1 MEPKNKGGWPVI
13 FLGTLCL
20 ILVLTTLA
28 GNFANRLGVPAVIG
42 ELLIGIVIGP
52 AMLDWVQLNSL
63 VSLFADIGV
72 VILMFLGGLE
82 SNLQLLM
89 KYLRPAI
96 VVATS
101 GVIFPVV
108 LMGVVSWWWGF
119 TPLEALFIGVIFSA
133 TSVSISVAVLKEF
146 HALQTREGA
155 TILGAAVADDII
167 GVVLLS
173 LMISL
178 LASQGIQ
185 TAGSQPAL
193 GLVLLEQVAFFGG
206 TYVLVKWIAPYLM
219 HLSERLVMA
228 SSVTIMSMVICLG
241 MAWLADMVGLSG
253 AIGAFFAGIAV
264 AHTPYRETLA
274 DHVES
279 IGNAIFIP
287 VFFVSVGLN
296 MTLAHL
302 GTNLWLILI
311 LTVLAC
317 LTKLVG
323 CGLGAR
329 LCGFDLTSSTVIGT
343 GMIARG
349 EMGLITAQIGHQAG
363 LMSNSSYSAMILVV
377 ILATVLAPLFLKPA
391 LKRLV
396 PAKLAAV

>member
-1 MEPKNKGGWPVI
+1 MA

-42 ELLIGIVIGP
+42 ELVIGILIGP
-52 AMLDWVQLNSL
+52 AILDWVQLNSL
-63 VSLFADIGV
+63 VNLFADIGV

-82 SNLQLLM
+82 SNLELLM

-96 VVATS
+96 VVATL
-101 GVIFPVV
+101 GVIFPIA
-108 LMGVVSWWWGF
+108 LMGLASWWWGF
-119 TPLEALFIGVIFSA
+119 SALEALFIGVIFSA

-146 HALQTREGA
+146 HALSTREGA
-155 TILGAAVADDII
+155 TILGAAVADDIM

-178 LASQGIQ
+178 LASQGIKA
-185 TAGSQPAL
+185 AGNQPNLAV
-193 GLVLLEQVAFFGG
+193 VLIEQIAFFGG
-206 TYVLVKWIAPYLM
+206 TYILVKWVAPYLM

-241 MAWLADMVGLSG
+241 MAWLADIVGLSG

-264 AHTPYRETLA
+264 AHTPYRAVLA
-274 DHVES
+274 DHVEPL
-279 IGNAIFIP
+279 GNAIFIP

-296 MTLAHL
+296 MTLDHMAENM
-302 GTNLWLILI
+302 GII
-311 LTVLAC
+311 VGLTVLAC
-317 LTKLVG
+317 LTKLIG

-329 LCGFDLTSSTVIGT
+329 LCGFSWTSSSVIGT

-363 LMSNSSYSAMILVV
+363 LLGDANYSAMILVIV
-377 ILATVLAPLFLKPA
+377 LATILAPLLLKQT
-391 LKRLV
+391 LKRM
-396 PAKLAAV
+396 PKATAASAVE

>member
-1 MEPKNKGGWPVI
+1 MA

-42 ELLIGIVIGP
+42 ELLIGILIGP
-52 AMLDWVQLNSL
+52 ALLDWVQLNSL
-63 VSLFADIGV
+63 VNLFADIGV

-82 SNLQLLM
+82 SNLELLM

-96 VVATS
+96 VVATL
-101 GVIFPVV
+101 GVIFPIT
-108 LMGVVSWWWGF
+108 LMGVASWWWGF
-119 TPLEALFIGVIFSA
+119 SALESLFIGVIFSA

-146 HALQTREGA
+146 HALSTREGA
-155 TILGAAVADDII
+155 TILGAAVADDIM
-167 GVVLLS
+167 GVILLS

-178 LASQGIQ
+178 LASQGIKA
-185 TAGSQPAL
+185 AGSQPNLAV
-193 GLVLLEQVAFFGG
+193 VLIEQVAFFGG
-206 TYVLVKWIAPYLM
+206 TYILVKWVAPYLM

-241 MAWLADMVGLSG
+241 MAWLADIVGLSG

-264 AHTPYRETLA
+264 AHTPYRAVLA
-274 DHVES
+274 DHVEPL
-279 IGNAIFIP
+279 GNAIFIP

-296 MTLAHL
+296 MTLDHMAANM
-302 GTNLWLILI
+302 GIIVI
-311 LTVLAC
+311 LTILAC
-317 LTKLVG
+317 LTKLLG

-329 LCGFDLTSSTVIGT
+329 LCGFSWTSSSVIGT

-363 LMSNSSYSAMILVV
+363 LLGNASYSAMILVIV
-377 ILATVLAPLFLKPA
+377 LATVLAPLLLKQT
-391 LKRLV
+391 LKRM
-396 PAKLAAV
+396 PKAATAATPE

>member
-1 MEPKNKGGWPVI
+1 MA

-20 ILVLTTLA
+20 ILILTTLA
-28 GNFANRLGVPAVIG
+28 GNLSNRLGVPAVIG
-42 ELLIGIVIGP
+42 ELLVGIILGP
-52 AMLDWVQLNSL
+52 ALLNWVQLNSL

-72 VILMFLGGLE
+72 VILMFIGGLE

-101 GVIFPVV
+101 GVIFPVT
-108 LMGVVSWWWGF
+108 LMGLTSWWWGF
-119 TPLEALFIGVIFSA
+119 TPLESLFIGVIFSA
-133 TSVSISVAVLKEF
+133 TSVSISVAVLKEY
-146 HALQTREGA
+146 HALTTREGA

-167 GVVLLS
+167 GVILLS

-185 TAGSQPAL
+185 TAGNQPAL
-193 GLVLLEQVAFFGG
+193 GLVLLEQVVFFAG
-206 TYVLVKWIAPYLM
+206 TYALVKWIAPYLM

-241 MAWLADMVGLSG
+241 MAWIADIVGLSG

-264 AHTPYRETLA
+264 AHTPYRAVLA
-274 DHVES
+274 DHIEPL
-279 IGNAIFIP
+279 GNAIFIP

-296 MTLAHL
+296 MTLNHL
-302 GTNLWLILI
+302 VENLGLIVI

-317 LTKLVG
+317 VTKLIG

-329 LCGFDLTSSTVIGT
+329 LSGFDNGSSTVIGT

-349 EMGLITAQIGHQAG
+349 EMGLITAQIGHEAG
-363 LMSNSSYSAMILVV
+363 LLGGSDYSAMILVI
-377 ILATVLAPLFLKPA
+377 ILATVLAPLLLKQA
-391 LKRLV
+391 LKRT
-396 PAKLAAV
+396 PTGRPEAAV

>member
-1 MEPKNKGGWPVI
+1 MA

-42 ELLIGIVIGP
+42 ELLIGILIGP
-52 AMLDWVQLNSL
+52 AILDWVQLNSL
-63 VSLFADIGV
+63 VNLFADIGV

-82 SNLQLLM
+82 SNLDLLM

-96 VVATS
+96 VVATL
-101 GVIFPVV
+101 GVILPIT
-108 LMGVVSWWWGF
+108 LMGLVSWWWGF
-119 TPLEALFIGVIFSA
+119 SALESLFIGVIFSA

-146 HALQTREGA
+146 HALSTREGA

-167 GVVLLS
+167 GVILLS

-178 LASQGIQ
+178 LASQGIKA
-185 TAGSQPAL
+185 AGSQPNLAV
-193 GLVLLEQVAFFGG
+193 VLIEQVAFFGG
-206 TYVLVKWIAPYLM
+206 TYILVKWVAPYLM

-241 MAWLADMVGLSG
+241 MAWIADIVGLSG

-264 AHTPYRETLA
+264 AHTPYRAVLA
-274 DHVES
+274 DHVEPL
-279 IGNAIFIP
+279 GNSIFIP

-296 MTLAHL
+296 MTLDHMAENM
-302 GTNLWLILI
+302 GIIVI
-311 LTVLAC
+311 LTILAC
-317 LTKLVG
+317 LTKFLG
-323 CGLGAR
+323 CGLGAHW
-329 LCGFDLTSSTVIGT
+329 CGFDKISSSVIGT

-363 LMSNSSYSAMILVV
+363 LLGNASYSAMILVIV
-377 ILATVLAPLFLKPA
+377 LATVLAPLLLKQA
-391 LKRLV
+391 LKRMPKAV
-396 PAKLAAV
+396 AANAE

>member
-1 MEPKNKGGWPVI
+1 MA

-42 ELLIGIVIGP
+42 ELLIGILIGP
-52 AMLDWVQLNSL
+52 ALLDWVELNSL
-63 VSLFADIGV
+63 VNLFADIGV

-82 SNLQLLM
+82 SNLDLLM

-96 VVATS
+96 VVATL
-101 GVIFPVV
+101 GVVFPIT
-108 LMGVVSWWWGF
+108 LMGLASWWWGF
-119 TPLEALFIGVIFSA
+119 SALESLFIGVIFSA

-146 HALQTREGA
+146 HALSTREGA

-178 LASQGIQ
+178 LASQGIKA
-185 TAGSQPAL
+185 AGSQPNLAV
-193 GLVLLEQVAFFGG
+193 VLIEQVAFFGG
-206 TYVLVKWIAPYLM
+206 TYILVKWVAPYLM

-241 MAWLADMVGLSG
+241 MAWLADIVGLSG

-264 AHTPYRETLA
+264 AHTPYRAVLA
-274 DHVES
+274 DHVEPL
-279 IGNAIFIP
+279 GNAIFIP

-296 MTLAHL
+296 MTLDHMAENL
-302 GTNLWLILI
+302 GIIVI
-311 LTVLAC
+311 LTILAC
-317 LTKLVG
+317 LTKLLG

-329 LCGFDLTSSTVIGT
+329 FCGFSWNSSGVIGT

-363 LMSNSSYSAMILVV
+363 LLGNASYSAMILVIV
-377 ILATVLAPLFLKPA
+377 LATVLAPLLLKQT
-391 LKRLV
+391 LKRM
-396 PAKLAAV
+396 PKSAAATPTD

>member
-1 MEPKNKGGWPVI
+1 MA

-28 GNFANRLGVPAVIG
+28 GNLSNRLGVPAVIG
-42 ELLIGIVIGP
+42 ELLVGIILGP
-52 AMLDWVQLNSL
+52 ALLNWVQLNDL

-101 GVIFPVV
+101 GVIFPIT
-108 LMGVVSWWWGF
+108 LMGLTSWWWGF
-119 TPLEALFIGVIFSA
+119 TPLESLFIGVIFSA
-133 TSVSISVAVLKEF
+133 TSVSISVAVLKEY
-146 HALQTREGA
+146 HALTTREGA

-178 LASQGIQ
+178 LASQGIK

-193 GLVLLEQVAFFGG
+193 VLVLVEQVAFFGG
-206 TYVLVKWIAPYLM
+206 TYIVVKWVAPYLM

-228 SSVTIMSMVICLG
+228 SSVTIMSMVICMG
-241 MAWLADMVGLSG
+241 MAWIADMVGLSG

-264 AHTPYRETLA
+264 AHTPYRAVLA
-274 DHVES
+274 DHVEPL
-279 IGNAIFIP
+279 GNAIFIP

-296 MTLAHL
+296 MTLNHL
-302 GTNLWLILI
+302 VENLGIIAI

-317 LTKLVG
+317 ISKLIG

-329 LCGFDLTSSTVIGT
+329 LSGFTMPSSTVIGT

-349 EMGLITAQIGHQAG
+349 EMGLITAQIGHEAG
-363 LMSNSSYSAMILVV
+363 LLGGSDYSAMILVI
-377 ILATVLAPLFLKPA
+377 ILATVLAPLLLKQA
-391 LKRLV
+391 LKRM
-396 PAKLAAV
+396 PQERPEQAV

>member
-1 MEPKNKGGWPVI
+1 MA

-42 ELLIGIVIGP
+42 ELVIGILIGP

-63 VSLFADIGV
+63 VNLFADIGV

-82 SNLQLLM
+82 SNLELLM

-96 VVATS
+96 VVAT
-101 GVIFPVV
+101 
-108 LMGVVSWWWGF
+108 LGVVFPIAVMGLASWWWGF
-119 TPLEALFIGVIFSA
+119 NALEALFIGVIFSA
-133 TSVSISVAVLKEF
+133 TSVSISVAVLKEY
-146 HALQTREGA
+146 HALSTREGA
-155 TILGAAVADDII
+155 TILGAAVADDIM

-178 LASQGIQ
+178 LASQGIKA
-185 TAGSQPAL
+185 AGSQPNLAV
-193 GLVLLEQVAFFGG
+193 VLIEQIAFFGG
-206 TYVLVKWIAPYLM
+206 TYILVKWVAPYLM

-241 MAWLADMVGLSG
+241 MAWLADIVGLSG

-264 AHTPYRETLA
+264 AHTPYRAVLA
-274 DHVES
+274 DHVEPL
-279 IGNAIFIP
+279 GNAIFIP

-296 MTLAHL
+296 MTLDHMAENM
-302 GTNLWLILI
+302 GII
-311 LTVLAC
+311 VGLTVLAC

-329 LCGFDLTSSTVIGT
+329 LCGFFWTSSSVIGT

-363 LMSNSSYSAMILVV
+363 LLGDVNYSAMILVIV
-377 ILATVLAPLFLKPA
+377 LATVLAPLLLKQT
-391 LKRLV
+391 LKRM
-396 PAKLAAV
+396 PKATAAVD

>member
-1 MEPKNKGGWPVI
+1 MA

-42 ELLIGIVIGP
+42 ELVIGILIGP
-52 AMLDWVQLNSL
+52 AILDWVQLNSL
-63 VSLFADIGV
+63 VNLFADIGV

-82 SNLQLLM
+82 SNLELLM

-96 VVATS
+96 VVATL
-101 GVIFPVV
+101 GVIFPIA
-108 LMGVVSWWWGF
+108 LMGLASWWWGF
-119 TPLEALFIGVIFSA
+119 SALEALFIGVIFSA

-146 HALQTREGA
+146 HALSTREGA
-155 TILGAAVADDII
+155 TILGAAVADDIM

-178 LASQGIQ
+178 LASQGIKA
-185 TAGSQPAL
+185 AGNQPNLAV
-193 GLVLLEQVAFFGG
+193 VLIEQIAFFGG
-206 TYVLVKWIAPYLM
+206 TYILVKWVAPYLM

-241 MAWLADMVGLSG
+241 MAWLADIVGLSG

-264 AHTPYRETLA
+264 AHTPYRAVLA
-274 DHVES
+274 DHVEPL
-279 IGNAIFIP
+279 GNAIFIP

-296 MTLAHL
+296 MTLDHMAENM
-302 GTNLWLILI
+302 GII
-311 LTVLAC
+311 VGLTVLAC

-329 LCGFDLTSSTVIGT
+329 LCGFSWTSSSVIGT

-363 LMSNSSYSAMILVV
+363 LLGDANYSAMILVIV
-377 ILATVLAPLFLKPA
+377 LATIIAPLLLKQA
-391 LKRLV
+391 LKHM
-396 PAKLAAV
+396 PKTTAASAVE

>member
-1 MEPKNKGGWPVI
+1 MA

-42 ELLIGIVIGP
+42 ELLIGIIIGP
-52 AMLDWVQLNSL
+52 ALLNWVQLNSL
-63 VSLFADIGV
+63 VSLFSDIGV

-82 SNLQLLM
+82 SDLKLLV
-89 KYLRPAI
+89 KYLKPAI
-96 VVATS
+96 IVATL
-101 GVIFPVV
+101 GVILPIAV
-108 LMGVVSWWWGF
+108 MGAVSWWWGF
-119 TPLEALFIGVIFSA
+119 TSLEALFIGVIFSA
-133 TSVSISVAVLKEF
+133 TSVSISVAVLKEY
-146 HALQTREGA
+146 HALGTREGA

-167 GVVLLS
+167 GVILLS

-178 LASQGIQ
+178 LASQGIH

-206 TYVLVKWIAPYLM
+206 TYLLVKWIAPYLM
-219 HLSERLVMA
+219 HLSERLVVA

-241 MAWLADMVGLSG
+241 MAWLANLVGLSG

-264 AHTPYRETLA
+264 ANTPYRNTLA
-274 DHVES
+274 DHVEPL
-279 IGNAIFIP
+279 GNSIFIP

-296 MTLAHL
+296 MTLAHM
-302 GTNLWLILI
+302 GQNIGLILA

-329 LCGFDLTSSTVIGT
+329 ISHFSWTSSTVIGT

-363 LMSNSSYSAMILVV
+363 LMSNTSYSAMILVI

-391 LKRLV
+391 LKQMTV
-396 PAKLAAV
+396 VQD

>member
-1 MEPKNKGGWPVI
+1 MA

-52 AMLDWVQLNSL
+52 AMLNWVQLNSL
-63 VSLFADIGV
+63 VSLFSDIGV

-82 SNLQLLM
+82 SDLKLLV
-89 KYLRPAI
+89 KYLKPAI
-96 VVATS
+96 IVATS

-108 LMGVVSWWWGF
+108 IMGAVSWWWGF
-119 TPLEALFIGVIFSA
+119 SALEALFIGVIFSA
-133 TSVSISVAVLKEF
+133 TSVSISVAVLKEY
-146 HALQTREGA
+146 HALGTREGA

-167 GVVLLS
+167 GVILLS

-206 TYVLVKWIAPYLM
+206 TYLLVKWIAPYLM

-241 MAWLADMVGLSG
+241 MAWLADIVGLSG

-264 AHTPYRETLA
+264 ANTPYRHTLA
-274 DHVES
+274 DHVEPL
-279 IGNAIFIP
+279 GNAIFIP

-302 GTNLWLILI
+302 GENMGLIVT

-317 LTKLVG
+317 LTKLIG

-329 LCGFDLTSSTVIGT
+329 LSQFSWISSTVIGT

-363 LMSNSSYSAMILVV
+363 LMSNTSYSAMILVI
-377 ILATVLAPLFLKPA
+377 ILATILAPLFLKPA
-391 LKRLV
+391 LKRMPV
-396 PAKLAAV
+396 AAQP

>member
-1 MEPKNKGGWPVI
+1 MA

-28 GNFANRLGVPAVIG
+28 GNFGNRLGVPAVIG
-42 ELLIGIVIGP
+42 ELLVGIVIGP
-52 AMLDWVQLNSL
+52 AMLNWVQLNGL

-72 VILMFLGGLE
+72 VVLMFLGGLE
-82 SNLQLLM
+82 SDLKLLM

-101 GVIFPVV
+101 GVIFPVAV
-108 LMGVVSWWWGF
+108 MGAVSWWWGF
-119 TPLEALFIGVIFSA
+119 TALESLFIGVIFSA
-133 TSVSISVAVLKEF
+133 TSVSISVAVLKEY
-146 HALQTREGA
+146 HALGTREGA

-167 GVVLLS
+167 GVILLS

-178 LASQGIQ
+178 LASQGIHA
-185 TAGSQPAL
+185 AGSQPAL

-206 TYVLVKWIAPYLM
+206 TYLLVKWIAPYLM
-219 HLSERLVMA
+219 HLSERLVVA

-241 MAWLADMVGLSG
+241 MAWLADIVGLSG

-264 AHTPYRETLA
+264 SNTPYRSTLA
-274 DHVES
+274 DHVEPL
-279 IGNAIFIP
+279 GNAVFIP

-302 GTNLWLILI
+302 GGNVTLIVV
-311 LTVLAC
+311 LTILAC
-317 LTKLVG
+317 LTKLLG

-329 LCGFDLTSSTVIGT
+329 VSGFSWTSGTVIGT

-363 LMSNSSYSAMILVV
+363 LMSNTSYSAMILVI

-391 LKRLV
+391 LRRMAAT
-396 PAKLAAV
+396 PASTD

>member
-1 MEPKNKGGWPVI
+1 MA

-28 GNFANRLGVPAVIG
+28 GSLSNRLGVPAVIG
-42 ELLIGIVIGP
+42 ELLIGILIGP
-52 AMLDWVQLNSL
+52 ALLNWVQLNSL

-108 LMGVVSWWWGF
+108 FMGLVSWLWGF
-119 TPLEALFIGVIFSA
+119 SLLEAFFIGVVFSA
-133 TSVSISVAVLKEF
+133 TSVSISVAVLKEY
-146 HALQTREGA
+146 HALTTREGA

-185 TAGSQPAL
+185 TAGKQPAL
-193 GLVLLEQVAFFGG
+193 ALVLLEQVAFFGG
-206 TYVLVKWIAPYLM
+206 TYLLVKWVAPYLM

-241 MAWLADMVGLSG
+241 MAWLADIVGLSG

-264 AHTPYRETLA
+264 AHTPYREVLV
-274 DHVES
+274 DHVEPL
-279 IGNAIFIP
+279 GNAVFIP

-296 MTLAHL
+296 MTFDHF
-302 GTNLWLILI
+302 GSNLILI
-311 LTVLAC
+311 VVLTVLAC
-317 LTKLVG
+317 VTKLLG

-329 LCGFDLTSSTVIGT
+329 LSGFSMSSSQVIGT

-363 LMSNSSYSAMILVV
+363 LLNGSDYSVMILVI
-377 ILATVLAPLFLKPA
+377 ILATILAPLLLKRA
-391 LKRLV
+391 LKRA
-396 PAKLAAV
+396 PQERPEQTA

>member
-1 MEPKNKGGWPVI
+1 MA

-42 ELLIGIVIGP
+42 ELLIGILIGP
-52 AMLDWVQLNSL
+52 AILDWVQLNSL
-63 VSLFADIGV
+63 VNLFADIGV

-82 SNLQLLM
+82 SNLDLLM

-96 VVATS
+96 VVATL
-101 GVIFPVV
+101 GVIFPIT
-108 LMGVVSWWWGF
+108 LMGLVSWWWGF
-119 TPLEALFIGVIFSA
+119 SALESLFIGVIFSA

-146 HALQTREGA
+146 HALSTREGA

-167 GVVLLS
+167 GVILLS

-178 LASQGIQ
+178 LASQGIKA
-185 TAGSQPAL
+185 AGSQPNLAV
-193 GLVLLEQVAFFGG
+193 VLIEQVAFFGG
-206 TYVLVKWIAPYLM
+206 TYVLVKWVAPYLM

-241 MAWLADMVGLSG
+241 MAWIADIVGLSG

-264 AHTPYRETLA
+264 AHTPYRAVLA
-274 DHVES
+274 DHVEPL
-279 IGNAIFIP
+279 GNSIFIP

-296 MTLAHL
+296 MTLDHMAANM
-302 GTNLWLILI
+302 GIIVI
-311 LTVLAC
+311 LTILAC
-317 LTKLVG
+317 LTKFLG
-323 CGLGAR
+323 CGLGAHW
-329 LCGFDLTSSTVIGT
+329 CGFDKISSSVIGT

-363 LMSNSSYSAMILVV
+363 LLGNASYSAMILVIV
-377 ILATVLAPLFLKPA
+377 LATVLAPLLLKQA
-391 LKRLV
+391 LKRMPKAV
-396 PAKLAAV
+396 AANAE

>member
-1 MEPKNKGGWPVI
+1 MSVA

-28 GNFANRLGVPAVIG
+28 GNFANRVGVPAVIG
-42 ELLIGIVIGP
+42 ELLIGILIGP
-52 AMLDWVQLNSL
+52 ALLNWVQLNSL
-63 VSLFADIGV
+63 VNLFADIGV

-82 SNLQLLM
+82 SNLELLM

-96 VVATS
+96 VVATL
-101 GVIFPVV
+101 GVIFPIA
-108 LMGVVSWWWGF
+108 LMGAASWWWGF
-119 TPLEALFIGVIFSA
+119 SALESLFIGVIFSA

-146 HALQTREGA
+146 HALSTREGA
-155 TILGAAVADDII
+155 TILGAAVADDIM

-178 LASQGIQ
+178 LASQGIKA
-185 TAGSQPAL
+185 AGSQPNLAV
-193 GLVLLEQVAFFGG
+193 VLIEQVAFFGG
-206 TYVLVKWIAPYLM
+206 TYILVKWVAPYLM

-241 MAWLADMVGLSG
+241 MAWLADIVGLSG

-264 AHTPYRETLA
+264 AHTPYRAVLA
-274 DHVES
+274 DHVEPL
-279 IGNAIFIP
+279 GNAIFIP

-296 MTLAHL
+296 MTLNHMAENV
-302 GTNLWLILI
+302 GIIVI
-311 LTVLAC
+311 LTILAC
-317 LTKLVG
+317 LTKLLG

-329 LCGFDLTSSTVIGT
+329 LCGFSWTSSSVIGT

-363 LMSNSSYSAMILVV
+363 LLGNASYSAMILVIV
-377 ILATVLAPLFLKPA
+377 LATVLAPLLLKQT
-391 LKRLV
+391 LKRM
-396 PAKLAAV
+396 PKAAAVATTE

>member
-1 MEPKNKGGWPVI
+1 MA

-28 GNFANRLGVPAVIG
+28 GNFGNRLGVPAVIG
-42 ELLIGIVIGP
+42 ELLVGIVIGP
-52 AMLDWVQLNSL
+52 AMLNWVQLNGL

-72 VILMFLGGLE
+72 VVLMFLGGLE
-82 SNLQLLM
+82 SDLKLLM

-101 GVIFPVV
+101 GVIFPVAV
-108 LMGVVSWWWGF
+108 MGAVSWWWGF
-119 TPLEALFIGVIFSA
+119 TALESLFIGVIFSA
-133 TSVSISVAVLKEF
+133 TSVSISVAVLKEY
-146 HALQTREGA
+146 HALGTREGA

-167 GVVLLS
+167 GVILLS

-178 LASQGIQ
+178 LASQGIHA
-185 TAGSQPAL
+185 AGSQPAL

-206 TYVLVKWIAPYLM
+206 TYLLVKWIAPYLM
-219 HLSERLVMA
+219 HLSERLVVA

-241 MAWLADMVGLSG
+241 MAWLADIVGLSG

-264 AHTPYRETLA
+264 SNTPYRSTLA
-274 DHVES
+274 DHVEPL
-279 IGNAIFIP
+279 GNAVFIP

-302 GTNLWLILI
+302 GENVTLIVV
-311 LTVLAC
+311 LTILAC
-317 LTKLVG
+317 LTKLLG

-329 LCGFDLTSSTVIGT
+329 VSGFSWTSGTVIGT

-363 LMSNSSYSAMILVV
+363 LMSNTSYSAMILVI

-391 LKRLV
+391 LRRMAAT
-396 PAKLAAV
+396 PASTD

>member
-1 MEPKNKGGWPVI
+1 MA

-42 ELLIGIVIGP
+42 ELVIGILIGP
-52 AMLDWVQLNSL
+52 AVLDWVQLNSL
-63 VSLFADIGV
+63 VNLFADIGV

-82 SNLQLLM
+82 SNLELLM

-96 VVATS
+96 VVATL
-101 GVIFPVV
+101 GVIFPIA
-108 LMGVVSWWWGF
+108 LMGLASWWWGF
-119 TPLEALFIGVIFSA
+119 NALEALFIGVIFSA

-146 HALQTREGA
+146 HALSTREGA
-155 TILGAAVADDII
+155 TILGAAVADDIM

-178 LASQGIQ
+178 LASQGIKA
-185 TAGSQPAL
+185 AGSQPNLAV
-193 GLVLLEQVAFFGG
+193 VLIEQIAFFGG
-206 TYVLVKWIAPYLM
+206 TYILVKWVAPYLM

-241 MAWLADMVGLSG
+241 MAWLADIVGLSG

-264 AHTPYRETLA
+264 AHTPYRAVLA
-274 DHVES
+274 DHVEPL
-279 IGNAIFIP
+279 GNAIFIP

-296 MTLAHL
+296 MTLDHMAENM
-302 GTNLWLILI
+302 GII
-311 LTVLAC
+311 VGLTVLAC
-317 LTKLVG
+317 LTKLIG

-329 LCGFDLTSSTVIGT
+329 LCGFSWTSSSVIGT

-363 LMSNSSYSAMILVV
+363 LLGDANYSAMILVIV
-377 ILATVLAPLFLKPA
+377 LATIIAPLLLKQT
-391 LKRLV
+391 LKRM
-396 PAKLAAV
+396 PKATAASAVE

>member
-1 MEPKNKGGWPVI
+1 MA

-42 ELLIGIVIGP
+42 ELVIGILIGP

-63 VSLFADIGV
+63 VNLFADIGV

-82 SNLQLLM
+82 SNLELLM

-96 VVATS
+96 VVAT
-101 GVIFPVV
+101 
-108 LMGVVSWWWGF
+108 LGVVFPITVMGLASWWWGF
-119 TPLEALFIGVIFSA
+119 NALEALFIGVIFSA
-133 TSVSISVAVLKEF
+133 TSVSISVAVLKEY
-146 HALQTREGA
+146 HALSTREGA
-155 TILGAAVADDII
+155 TILGAAVADDIM

-178 LASQGIQ
+178 LASQGIKA
-185 TAGSQPAL
+185 AGSQPNLAV
-193 GLVLLEQVAFFGG
+193 VLIEQIAFFGG
-206 TYVLVKWIAPYLM
+206 TYILVKWVAPYLM

-241 MAWLADMVGLSG
+241 MAWLADIVGLSG

-264 AHTPYRETLA
+264 AHTPYRAVLA
-274 DHVES
+274 DHVEPL
-279 IGNAIFIP
+279 GNAIFIP

-296 MTLAHL
+296 MTLDHMAENM
-302 GTNLWLILI
+302 GII
-311 LTVLAC
+311 VGLTVLAC

-329 LCGFDLTSSTVIGT
+329 LCGFSWTSSSVIGT

-363 LMSNSSYSAMILVV
+363 LLGDANYSAMILVIV
-377 ILATVLAPLFLKPA
+377 LATIIAPLLLKQA
-391 LKRLV
+391 LKHM
-396 PAKLAAV
+396 PKTTAASAVE

>member
-1 MEPKNKGGWPVI
+1 MA

-28 GNFANRLGVPAVIG
+28 GNLANRLGVPAVIG
-42 ELLIGIVIGP
+42 ELLVGIIVGP
-52 AMLDWVQLNSL
+52 ALLNWVQLNSL

-101 GVIFPVV
+101 GVIFPVT
-108 LMGVVSWWWGF
+108 LMGLTSWWWGF
-119 TPLEALFIGVIFSA
+119 TPLESLFIGVIFSA
-133 TSVSISVAVLKEF
+133 TSVSISVAVLKEY
-146 HALQTREGA
+146 HALTTREGA

-178 LASQGIQ
+178 LASQGIE

-193 GLVLLEQVAFFGG
+193 ALVLVEQVAFFGG
-206 TYVLVKWIAPYLM
+206 TYILVKWVAPYLM

-241 MAWLADMVGLSG
+241 MAWIANLVGLSG

-264 AHTPYRETLA
+264 AHTPYRAVLA
-274 DHVES
+274 DHVEPL
-279 IGNAIFIP
+279 GNAIFIP

-296 MTLAHL
+296 MTLNHL
-302 GTNLWLILI
+302 ADNLGIIAI

-317 LTKLVG
+317 VTKLIG

-329 LCGFDLTSSTVIGT
+329 LSGFTMGSSTVIGT

-363 LMSNSSYSAMILVV
+363 LLGGSDYSAMILVI
-377 ILATVLAPLFLKPA
+377 ILATVIAPLLLKQS
-391 LKRLV
+391 LKHMPEGRLEQ
-396 PAKLAAV
+396 AV

>member
-1 MEPKNKGGWPVI
+1 MA

-42 ELLIGIVIGP
+42 ELVIGILIGP

-63 VSLFADIGV
+63 VNLFADIGV

-82 SNLQLLM
+82 SNLELLM

-96 VVATS
+96 VVATL
-101 GVIFPVV
+101 GVIFPIA
-108 LMGVVSWWWGF
+108 LMGLASWWWGF
-119 TPLEALFIGVIFSA
+119 SALEALFIGVIFSA

-146 HALQTREGA
+146 HALSTREGA
-155 TILGAAVADDII
+155 TILGAAVADDIM

-178 LASQGIQ
+178 LASQGIKA
-185 TAGSQPAL
+185 AGNQPNLAV
-193 GLVLLEQVAFFGG
+193 VLIEQIAFFGG
-206 TYVLVKWIAPYLM
+206 TYILVKWVAPYLM

-241 MAWLADMVGLSG
+241 MAWLADIVGLSG

-264 AHTPYRETLA
+264 AHTPYRAVLA
-274 DHVES
+274 DHVEPL
-279 IGNAIFIP
+279 GNAIFIP

-296 MTLAHL
+296 MTLDHMAENM
-302 GTNLWLILI
+302 GII
-311 LTVLAC
+311 VGLTVLAC
-317 LTKLVG
+317 LTKLIG

-329 LCGFDLTSSTVIGT
+329 LCGFSWTSSSVIGT

-363 LMSNSSYSAMILVV
+363 LLGDANYSAMILVIV
-377 ILATVLAPLFLKPA
+377 LATILAPLLLKQI
-391 LKRLV
+391 LKRM
-396 PAKLAAV
+396 PKATAASAVE

>member
-1 MEPKNKGGWPVI
+1 MT
-13 FLGTLCL
+13 FLGVLCL

-28 GNFANRLGVPAVIG
+28 GHLANRLGVPAVIG
-42 ELLIGIVIGP
+42 ELVVGIILGP
-52 AMLDWVQLNSL
+52 AMLNWIQLNSL
-63 VSLFADIGV
+63 VSLFANIGV

-96 VVATS
+96 IVATS

-108 LMGVVSWWWGF
+108 LMGAAAWWWGF
-119 TPLEALFIGVIFSA
+119 SPLEALFIGVIFSA
-133 TSVSISVAVLKEF
+133 TSVSISVAVLKEY
-146 HALQTREGA
+146 HALTSREGA

-185 TAGSQPAL
+185 TAGHHPAL
-193 GLVLLEQVAFFGG
+193 AIVLLEQVAFFGG
-206 TYVLVKWIAPYLM
+206 TYILVKWLAPYLM

-241 MAWLADMVGLSG
+241 MAWIADLVGLSG

-264 AHTPYRETLA
+264 AHTPYRAVLA
-274 DHVES
+274 DHVEPL
-279 IGNAIFIP
+279 GNAIFIP

-296 MTLAHL
+296 MTLDHFAENL
-302 GTNLWLILI
+302 GLILI
-311 LTVLAC
+311 LTLLAC
-317 LTKLVG
+317 LSKLVG

-329 LCGFDLTSSTVIGT
+329 LSGFTGTSSTVIGT

-363 LMSNSSYSAMILVV
+363 LLQGSDYSAMILVI
-377 ILATVLAPLFLKPA
+377 ILATVLAPLLLKQT
-391 LKRLV
+391 LKRL
-396 PAKLAAV
+396 PQEPLQSID

>member
-1 MEPKNKGGWPVI
+1 MA

-28 GNFANRLGVPAVIG
+28 GNLANRLGVPAVIG
-42 ELLIGIVIGP
+42 ELLVGIIVGP
-52 AMLDWVQLNSL
+52 ALLNWVQLNSL
-63 VSLFADIGV
+63 VNLFADIGV

-101 GVIFPVV
+101 GVIFPVT
-108 LMGVVSWWWGF
+108 LMGLTSWWWGF
-119 TPLEALFIGVIFSA
+119 TPLESLFIGVIFSA
-133 TSVSISVAVLKEF
+133 TSVSISVAVLKEY
-146 HALQTREGA
+146 HALTTREGA

-178 LASQGIQ
+178 LASQGIE

-193 GLVLLEQVAFFGG
+193 ALVLVEQVAFFGG
-206 TYVLVKWIAPYLM
+206 TYILVKWVAPYLM

-241 MAWLADMVGLSG
+241 MAWIANLVGLSG

-264 AHTPYRETLA
+264 AHTPYRAVLA
-274 DHVES
+274 DHVEPL
-279 IGNAIFIP
+279 GNAIFIP

-296 MTLAHL
+296 MTLNHL
-302 GTNLWLILI
+302 ADNLGIIAI

-317 LTKLVG
+317 VTKLIG

-329 LCGFDLTSSTVIGT
+329 FSGFTMGSSTVIGT

-363 LMSNSSYSAMILVV
+363 LLGGSDYSAMILVIV
-377 ILATVLAPLFLKPA
+377 LATVIAPLLLKQA
-391 LKRLV
+391 LKRM
-396 PAKLAAV
+396 PAGRPEQAV

>member
-1 MEPKNKGGWPVI
+1 MA

-52 AMLDWVQLNSL
+52 AILNWVQLNSL
-63 VSLFADIGV
+63 VSLFSDIGV

-82 SNLQLLM
+82 SDLKLLV
-89 KYLRPAI
+89 KYLKPAI
-96 VVATS
+96 IVATS
-101 GVIFPVV
+101 GVIFPV
-108 LMGVVSWWWGF
+108 LIMGAVSWWWGF
-119 TPLEALFIGVIFSA
+119 SALEALFIGVIFSA
-133 TSVSISVAVLKEF
+133 TSVSISVAVLKEY
-146 HALQTREGA
+146 HALGTREGA

-167 GVVLLS
+167 GVILLS

-206 TYVLVKWIAPYLM
+206 TYLLVKWVAPYLM

-241 MAWLADMVGLSG
+241 MAWLADIVGLSG

-264 AHTPYRETLA
+264 ANTPYRHTLA
-274 DHVES
+274 DHVEPL
-279 IGNAIFIP
+279 GNAIFIP

-302 GTNLWLILI
+302 GENMGLIVT
-311 LTVLAC
+311 LTILAC
-317 LTKLVG
+317 LTKLIG

-329 LCGFDLTSSTVIGT
+329 LSQFSWMSSTVIGT

-363 LMSNSSYSAMILVV
+363 LMSNTSYSAMILVI
-377 ILATVLAPLFLKPA
+377 ILATILAPLFLKPA
-391 LKRLV
+391 LKHMPV
-396 PAKLAAV
+396 APQA

>member
-1 MEPKNKGGWPVI
+1 MA

-42 ELLIGIVIGP
+42 ELVIGILIGP
-52 AMLDWVQLNSL
+52 AILDWVQLNSL
-63 VSLFADIGV
+63 VNLFADIGV

-82 SNLQLLM
+82 SNLELLM

-96 VVATS
+96 VVATL
-101 GVIFPVV
+101 GVIFPIA
-108 LMGVVSWWWGF
+108 LMGLASWWWGF
-119 TPLEALFIGVIFSA
+119 NALEALFIGVIFSA

-146 HALQTREGA
+146 HALSTREGA
-155 TILGAAVADDII
+155 TILGAAVADDIM

-178 LASQGIQ
+178 LASQGIKA
-185 TAGSQPAL
+185 AGNQPNLAV
-193 GLVLLEQVAFFGG
+193 VLIEQIAFFGG
-206 TYVLVKWIAPYLM
+206 TYILVKWVAPYLM

-241 MAWLADMVGLSG
+241 MAWLADIVGLSG

-264 AHTPYRETLA
+264 AHTPYRAVLA
-274 DHVES
+274 DHVEPL
-279 IGNAIFIP
+279 GNAIFIP

-296 MTLAHL
+296 MTLDHMAENM
-302 GTNLWLILI
+302 GII
-311 LTVLAC
+311 VGLTVLAC
-317 LTKLVG
+317 LTKLIG

-329 LCGFDLTSSTVIGT
+329 LCGFSWTSSSVIGT

-363 LMSNSSYSAMILVV
+363 LLGDANYSAMILVIV
-377 ILATVLAPLFLKPA
+377 LATILAPLLLKQT
-391 LKRLV
+391 LKRM
-396 PAKLAAV
+396 PKATAASAVE

>member
-1 MEPKNKGGWPVI
+1 MA

-28 GNFANRLGVPAVIG
+28 GSLSNRLGVPAVIG
-42 ELLIGIVIGP
+42 ELLIGILIGP
-52 AMLDWVQLNSL
+52 ALLNWVQLNSL

-108 LMGVVSWWWGF
+108 FMGLVSWLWGF
-119 TPLEALFIGVIFSA
+119 SLLEALFIGVVFSA
-133 TSVSISVAVLKEF
+133 TSVSISVAVLKEY
-146 HALQTREGA
+146 HALTTREGA

-185 TAGSQPAL
+185 TAGKQPAL
-193 GLVLLEQVAFFGG
+193 ALVLLEQVAFFGG
-206 TYVLVKWIAPYLM
+206 TYLLVKWVAPYLM

-241 MAWLADMVGLSG
+241 MAWLADIVGLSG

-264 AHTPYRETLA
+264 AHTPYREVLV
-274 DHVES
+274 DHVEPL
-279 IGNAIFIP
+279 GNAVFIP

-296 MTLAHL
+296 MTFDHF
-302 GTNLWLILI
+302 GSNLILI
-311 LTVLAC
+311 VVLTVLAC
-317 LTKLVG
+317 VTKLLG

-329 LCGFDLTSSTVIGT
+329 LSGFSMSSSQVIGT

-363 LMSNSSYSAMILVV
+363 LLNGSDYSVMILVI
-377 ILATVLAPLFLKPA
+377 ILATILAPLLLKRA
-391 LKRLV
+391 LKRA
-396 PAKLAAV
+396 PQERPEQTA

>member
-1 MEPKNKGGWPVI
+1 MA

-42 ELLIGIVIGP
+42 ELVIGILIGP
-52 AMLDWVQLNSL
+52 AMLDWIQLNSL
-63 VSLFADIGV
+63 VNLFADIGV

-82 SNLQLLM
+82 SNLALLM

-96 VVATS
+96 VVATL
-101 GVIFPVV
+101 GVIFPIA
-108 LMGVVSWWWGF
+108 LMGLASWWWGF
-119 TPLEALFIGVIFSA
+119 SALEALFIGVIFSA

-146 HALQTREGA
+146 HALSTREGA
-155 TILGAAVADDII
+155 TILGAAVADDIM

-178 LASQGIQ
+178 LASQGIK
-185 TAGSQPAL
+185 TAGSQPNLAV
-193 GLVLLEQVAFFGG
+193 VLIEQIAFFGG
-206 TYVLVKWIAPYLM
+206 TYILVKWVAPYLM

-241 MAWLADMVGLSG
+241 MAWLADIVGLSG

-264 AHTPYRETLA
+264 AHTPYRAVLA
-274 DHVES
+274 DHVEPL
-279 IGNAIFIP
+279 GNAIFIP

-296 MTLAHL
+296 MTLDHMAENM
-302 GTNLWLILI
+302 GII
-311 LTVLAC
+311 VGLTVLAC

-329 LCGFDLTSSTVIGT
+329 LCGFSWTSSSLIGT

-363 LMSNSSYSAMILVV
+363 LLGNANYSAMILVIV
-377 ILATVLAPLFLKPA
+377 LATILAPLLLKQT
-391 LKRLV
+391 LKRMPKATV
-396 PAKLAAV
+396 ASAVD

>member
-1 MEPKNKGGWPVI
+1 MA

-42 ELLIGIVIGP
+42 ELVIGILIGP

-63 VSLFADIGV
+63 VNLFADIGV

-82 SNLQLLM
+82 SNLELLM

-96 VVATS
+96 VVATL
-101 GVIFPVV
+101 GVIFPIA
-108 LMGVVSWWWGF
+108 LMGLASWWWGF
-119 TPLEALFIGVIFSA
+119 NALEALFIGVIFSA

-146 HALQTREGA
+146 HALSTREGA
-155 TILGAAVADDII
+155 TILGAAVADDIM

-178 LASQGIQ
+178 LASQGIKA
-185 TAGSQPAL
+185 AGNQPNLAV
-193 GLVLLEQVAFFGG
+193 VLIEQIAFFGG
-206 TYVLVKWIAPYLM
+206 TYILVKWVAPYLM

-241 MAWLADMVGLSG
+241 MAWLADIVGLSG

-264 AHTPYRETLA
+264 AHTPYRAVLA
-274 DHVES
+274 DHVEPL
-279 IGNAIFIP
+279 GNAIFIP

-296 MTLAHL
+296 MTLDHMAENM
-302 GTNLWLILI
+302 GII
-311 LTVLAC
+311 VGLTVLAC
-317 LTKLVG
+317 LTKLIG

-329 LCGFDLTSSTVIGT
+329 LCGFSWTSSSVIGT

-363 LMSNSSYSAMILVV
+363 LLGDANYSAMILVIV
-377 ILATVLAPLFLKPA
+377 LATILAPLLLKQT
-391 LKRLV
+391 LKRM
-396 PAKLAAV
+396 PKATAASAVE

>member
-1 MEPKNKGGWPVI
+1 MA

-42 ELLIGIVIGP
+42 ELLIGIIIGP
-52 AMLDWVQLNSL
+52 ALLNWVQLNSL
-63 VSLFADIGV
+63 VSLFSDIGV

-82 SNLQLLM
+82 SDLKLLV

-96 VVATS
+96 IVATL
-101 GVIFPVV
+101 GVILPITV
-108 LMGVVSWWWGF
+108 MGAVSWWWGF

-133 TSVSISVAVLKEF
+133 TSVSISVAVLKEY
-146 HALQTREGA
+146 HALGTREGA

-167 GVVLLS
+167 GVILLS

-178 LASQGIQ
+178 LASQGIHA
-185 TAGSQPAL
+185 AGSQPAL

-206 TYVLVKWIAPYLM
+206 TYLLVKWIAPYLM
-219 HLSERLVMA
+219 HLSERLVVA

-241 MAWLADMVGLSG
+241 MAWLANLVGLSG

-264 AHTPYRETLA
+264 ANTPYRNTLA
-274 DHVES
+274 DHVEPL
-279 IGNAIFIP
+279 GNSIFIP

-296 MTLAHL
+296 MTLAHM
-302 GTNLWLILI
+302 GENIGLILI
-311 LTVLAC
+311 LTILAC
-317 LTKLVG
+317 LTKLIG

-329 LCGFDLTSSTVIGT
+329 VSHFSRISSTVIGT

-363 LMSNSSYSAMILVV
+363 LMSNTSYSAMILVI

-391 LKRLV
+391 LKRMTVV
-396 PAKLAAV
+396 PD

>member
-1 MEPKNKGGWPVI
+1 
-13 FLGTLCL
+13 L
-20 ILVLTTLA
+20 LV
-28 GNFANRLGVPAVIG
+28 
-42 ELLIGIVIGP
+42 GIIVGP
-52 AMLDWVQLNSL
+52 ALLNWVQLNSL

-101 GVIFPVV
+101 GVIFPVT
-108 LMGVVSWWWGF
+108 LMGLTSWWWGF
-119 TPLEALFIGVIFSA
+119 TPLESLFIGVIFSA
-133 TSVSISVAVLKEF
+133 TSVSISVAVLKEY
-146 HALQTREGA
+146 HALTTREGA

-178 LASQGIQ
+178 LASQGIE

-193 GLVLLEQVAFFGG
+193 ALVLVEQVAFFGG
-206 TYVLVKWIAPYLM
+206 TYILVKWVAPYLM

-241 MAWLADMVGLSG
+241 MAWIANLVGLSG

-264 AHTPYRETLA
+264 AHTPYRAVLA
-274 DHVES
+274 DHVEPL
-279 IGNAIFIP
+279 GNAIFIP

-296 MTLAHL
+296 MTLNHL
-302 GTNLWLILI
+302 ADNLGIIAI

-317 LTKLVG
+317 VTKLIG

-329 LCGFDLTSSTVIGT
+329 MSGFSKGSSTVIGT

-363 LMSNSSYSAMILVV
+363 LLGGSDYSAMILVI
-377 ILATVLAPLFLKPA
+377 ILATVIAPLLLKQA
-391 LKRLV
+391 LKHMPEGQLER
-396 PAKLAAV
+396 AV

>member
-1 MEPKNKGGWPVI
+1 MA

-52 AMLDWVQLNSL
+52 AMLNWVQLNSL
-63 VSLFADIGV
+63 VSLFSDIGV

-82 SNLQLLM
+82 SDLKLLV
-89 KYLRPAI
+89 KYLKPAI
-96 VVATS
+96 IVATS

-108 LMGVVSWWWGF
+108 IMGAVSWWWGF
-119 TPLEALFIGVIFSA
+119 SALEALFIGVIFSA
-133 TSVSISVAVLKEF
+133 TSVSISVAVLKEY
-146 HALQTREGA
+146 HALGTREGA

-167 GVVLLS
+167 GVILLS

-206 TYVLVKWIAPYLM
+206 TYLLVKWIAPYLM

-241 MAWLADMVGLSG
+241 MAWLADIVGLSG

-264 AHTPYRETLA
+264 ANTPYRHTLA
-274 DHVES
+274 DHVEPL
-279 IGNAIFIP
+279 GNAIFIP

-302 GTNLWLILI
+302 GENMGLIVT

-317 LTKLVG
+317 LTKLIG

-329 LCGFDLTSSTVIGT
+329 LSQFSWISSTVIGT

-363 LMSNSSYSAMILVV
+363 LMSNTSYSAMILVI
-377 ILATVLAPLFLKPA
+377 ILATILAPLFLKPA
-391 LKRLV
+391 LKRMPV
-396 PAKLAAV
+396 ATQP

>member
-1 MEPKNKGGWPVI
+1 MA

-42 ELLIGIVIGP
+42 ELLIGILIGP
-52 AMLDWVQLNSL
+52 ALLDWVQLNSL
-63 VSLFADIGV
+63 VNLFADIGV

-82 SNLQLLM
+82 SNLELLM

-96 VVATS
+96 VVATL
-101 GVIFPVV
+101 GVIFPIT
-108 LMGVVSWWWGF
+108 LMGVASWWWGF
-119 TPLEALFIGVIFSA
+119 SALESLFIGVIFSA

-146 HALQTREGA
+146 HALSTREGA
-155 TILGAAVADDII
+155 TILGAAVADDIM

-178 LASQGIQ
+178 LASQGIKA
-185 TAGSQPAL
+185 AGSQPNLAV
-193 GLVLLEQVAFFGG
+193 VLIEQVAFFGG
-206 TYVLVKWIAPYLM
+206 TYILVKWVAPYLM

-241 MAWLADMVGLSG
+241 MAWLADIVGLSG

-264 AHTPYRETLA
+264 AHTPYRAVLA
-274 DHVES
+274 DHVEPL
-279 IGNAIFIP
+279 GNAIFIP

-296 MTLAHL
+296 MTLDHMAANM
-302 GTNLWLILI
+302 GIIVI
-311 LTVLAC
+311 LTILAC
-317 LTKLVG
+317 LTKLLG

-329 LCGFDLTSSTVIGT
+329 LCGFSWTSSSVIGT

-363 LMSNSSYSAMILVV
+363 LLGNASYSAMILVIV
-377 ILATVLAPLFLKPA
+377 LATVLAPLLLKQT
-391 LKRLV
+391 LKRM
-396 PAKLAAV
+396 PKAATAATTE

>member
-1 MEPKNKGGWPVI
+1 MA

-42 ELLIGIVIGP
+42 ELLIGILIGP
-52 AMLDWVQLNSL
+52 AILDWVQLNSL
-63 VSLFADIGV
+63 VNLFADIGV

-82 SNLQLLM
+82 SNLDLLM

-96 VVATS
+96 VVATL
-101 GVIFPVV
+101 GVILPIT
-108 LMGVVSWWWGF
+108 LMGLASWWWGF
-119 TPLEALFIGVIFSA
+119 SALESLFIGVIFSA

-146 HALQTREGA
+146 HALSTREGA

-167 GVVLLS
+167 GVILLS

-178 LASQGIQ
+178 LASQGIKA
-185 TAGSQPAL
+185 AGSQPNLAV
-193 GLVLLEQVAFFGG
+193 VLIEQVAFFGG
-206 TYVLVKWIAPYLM
+206 TYILVKWVAPYLM

-241 MAWLADMVGLSG
+241 MAWIADIVGLSG

-264 AHTPYRETLA
+264 AHTPYRAVLA
-274 DHVES
+274 DHVEPL
-279 IGNAIFIP
+279 GNSIFIP

-296 MTLAHL
+296 MTLDHMAENM
-302 GTNLWLILI
+302 GIIVI
-311 LTVLAC
+311 LTILAC
-317 LTKLVG
+317 LTKFLG
-323 CGLGAR
+323 CGLGAHW
-329 LCGFDLTSSTVIGT
+329 CGFDKISSSVIGT

-363 LMSNSSYSAMILVV
+363 LLGNASYSAMILVIV
-377 ILATVLAPLFLKPA
+377 LATVLAPLLLKQA
-391 LKRLV
+391 LKRM
-396 PAKLAAV
+396 PKAVTANAE

>member
-1 MEPKNKGGWPVI
+1 MTFI
-13 FLGTLCL
+13 GTLCL

-42 ELLIGIVIGP
+42 ELVVGILIGP
-52 AMLDWVQLNSL
+52 AVLNWVHLNGV

-72 VILMFLGGLE
+72 IVLMFLGGLE

-101 GVIFPVV
+101 GVIFPVTV
-108 LMGVVSWWWGF
+108 MGLVTWWWGF
-119 TPLEALFIGVIFSA
+119 NPLEALFVGVIFSA
-133 TSVSISVAVLKEF
+133 TSVSISVAVLKEYR
-146 HALQTREGA
+146 ALSTREGA
-155 TILGAAVADDII
+155 TILGAAVADDIM
-167 GVVLLS
+167 GVILLS

-178 LASQGIQ
+178 LASQGIS

-206 TYVLVKWIAPYLM
+206 TYILVKWLAPYLM
-219 HLSERLVMA
+219 HLSERLVVA

-241 MAWLADMVGLSG
+241 MAYLADLVGLSG

-264 AHTPYRETLA
+264 ANTPYRETLA
-274 DHVES
+274 EHVEPL
-279 IGNAIFIP
+279 GNAVFIP

-302 GTNLWLILI
+302 QDQLVLIVI
-311 LTVLAC
+311 LTILAC

-329 LCGFDLTSSTVIGT
+329 LCGFNLASSTVIGT

-363 LMSNSSYSAMILVV
+363 LLGNTSYSAMILVI
-377 ILATVLAPLFLKPA
+377 ILATVLAPLFLKPT
-391 LKRLV
+391 LKRLAPV
-396 PAKLAAV
+396 AN

>member
-1 MEPKNKGGWPVI
+1 MA

-42 ELLIGIVIGP
+42 ELVIGILIGP

-63 VSLFADIGV
+63 VNLFADIGV

-82 SNLQLLM
+82 SNLELLM

-96 VVATS
+96 VVATL
-101 GVIFPVV
+101 GVIFPIA
-108 LMGVVSWWWGF
+108 LMGLASWWWGF
-119 TPLEALFIGVIFSA
+119 SALEALFIGVIFSA

-146 HALQTREGA
+146 HALSTREGA
-155 TILGAAVADDII
+155 TILGAAVADDIM

-178 LASQGIQ
+178 LASQGIKA
-185 TAGSQPAL
+185 AGNQPNLAV
-193 GLVLLEQVAFFGG
+193 VLIEQIAFFGG
-206 TYVLVKWIAPYLM
+206 TYILVKWVAPYLM

-241 MAWLADMVGLSG
+241 MAWLADIVGLSG

-264 AHTPYRETLA
+264 AHTPYRAVLA
-274 DHVES
+274 DHVEPL
-279 IGNAIFIP
+279 GNAIFIP

-296 MTLAHL
+296 MTLDHMAENM
-302 GTNLWLILI
+302 GII
-311 LTVLAC
+311 VGLTVLAC
-317 LTKLVG
+317 LTKLIG

-329 LCGFDLTSSTVIGT
+329 LCGFSWTSSSVIGT

-363 LMSNSSYSAMILVV
+363 LLGDANYSAMILVIV
-377 ILATVLAPLFLKPA
+377 LATILAPLLLKQT
-391 LKRLV
+391 LKRM
-396 PAKLAAV
+396 PKETTASAVE

>member
-1 MEPKNKGGWPVI
+1 MA

-42 ELLIGIVIGP
+42 ELLVGIVIGP
-52 AMLDWVQLNSL
+52 AMLNWVQLNGL

-72 VILMFLGGLE
+72 VVLMFLGGLE
-82 SNLQLLM
+82 SDLKLLM

-101 GVIFPVV
+101 GVIFPVAV
-108 LMGVVSWWWGF
+108 MGAVSWWWGF
-119 TPLEALFIGVIFSA
+119 TALESLFIGVIFSA
-133 TSVSISVAVLKEF
+133 TSVSISVAVLKEY
-146 HALQTREGA
+146 HALGTREGA

-167 GVVLLS
+167 GVILLS

-178 LASQGIQ
+178 LASQGIHA
-185 TAGSQPAL
+185 AGSQPAL

-206 TYVLVKWIAPYLM
+206 TYLLVKWIAPYLM
-219 HLSERLVMA
+219 HLSERLVVA

-241 MAWLADMVGLSG
+241 MAWLADIVGLSG

-264 AHTPYRETLA
+264 SNTPYRSTLA
-274 DHVES
+274 DHVEPL
-279 IGNAIFIP
+279 GNAVFIP

-302 GTNLWLILI
+302 GENVTLIVV
-311 LTVLAC
+311 LTILAC
-317 LTKLVG
+317 LTKLLG

-329 LCGFDLTSSTVIGT
+329 VSGFSWTSGTVIGT

-363 LMSNSSYSAMILVV
+363 LMSNTSYSAMILVI

-391 LKRLV
+391 LRRMAAT
-396 PAKLAAV
+396 PASTD

>member
-1 MEPKNKGGWPVI
+1 MSVA

-28 GNFANRLGVPAVIG
+28 GNFANRVGVPAVIG
-42 ELLIGIVIGP
+42 ELLIGILIGP
-52 AMLDWVQLNSL
+52 ALLNWVQLNSL
-63 VSLFADIGV
+63 VNLFADIGV

-82 SNLQLLM
+82 SNLALLM

-96 VVATS
+96 VVATL
-101 GVIFPVV
+101 GVIFPIA
-108 LMGVVSWWWGF
+108 LMGAASWWWGF
-119 TPLEALFIGVIFSA
+119 SALESLFIGVIFSA

-146 HALQTREGA
+146 HALSTREGA
-155 TILGAAVADDII
+155 TILGAAVADDIM

-178 LASQGIQ
+178 LASQGIKA
-185 TAGSQPAL
+185 AGSQPNLAV
-193 GLVLLEQVAFFGG
+193 VLIEQVAFFGG
-206 TYVLVKWIAPYLM
+206 TYILVKWVAPYLM

-241 MAWLADMVGLSG
+241 MAWLADIVGLSG

-264 AHTPYRETLA
+264 AHTPYRAVLA
-274 DHVES
+274 DHVEPL
-279 IGNAIFIP
+279 GNAIFIP

-296 MTLAHL
+296 MTLDHMAENM
-302 GTNLWLILI
+302 GIIVI

-317 LTKLVG
+317 LTKLLG

-329 LCGFDLTSSTVIGT
+329 LCGFSWTSSSVIGT

-363 LMSNSSYSAMILVV
+363 LLGNASYSAMILVIV
-377 ILATVLAPLFLKPA
+377 LATVLAPLLLKQT
-391 LKRLV
+391 LKRM
-396 PAKLAAV
+396 PKATAVATTE

>member
-1 MEPKNKGGWPVI
+1 MSVA

-28 GNFANRLGVPAVIG
+28 GNFANRVGVPAVIG
-42 ELLIGIVIGP
+42 ELLIGILIGP
-52 AMLDWVQLNSL
+52 ALLNWVQLNSL
-63 VSLFADIGV
+63 VNLFADIGV

-82 SNLQLLM
+82 SNLELLM

-96 VVATS
+96 VVATL
-101 GVIFPVV
+101 GVIFPIA
-108 LMGVVSWWWGF
+108 LMGAASWWWGF
-119 TPLEALFIGVIFSA
+119 SALESLFIGVIFSA

-146 HALQTREGA
+146 HALSTREGA
-155 TILGAAVADDII
+155 TILGAAVADDIM

-178 LASQGIQ
+178 LASQGIKA
-185 TAGSQPAL
+185 AGSQPNLAV
-193 GLVLLEQVAFFGG
+193 VLIEQVAFFGG
-206 TYVLVKWIAPYLM
+206 TYILVKWVAPYLM

-241 MAWLADMVGLSG
+241 MAWLADIVGLSG

-264 AHTPYRETLA
+264 AHTPYRAVLA
-274 DHVES
+274 DHVEPL
-279 IGNAIFIP
+279 GNAIFIP

-296 MTLAHL
+296 MTLDHMAENM
-302 GTNLWLILI
+302 GIIVI

-317 LTKLVG
+317 LTKLLG

-329 LCGFDLTSSTVIGT
+329 LCGFSWTSSSVIGT

-363 LMSNSSYSAMILVV
+363 LLGNASYSAMILVIV
-377 ILATVLAPLFLKPA
+377 LATVLAPLLLKQT
-391 LKRLV
+391 LKRM
-396 PAKLAAV
+396 PKAAAVATTE